1 MLSDLHG
8 VTGRAMMQALI
19 AGQRDPRAL
28 ARLDKGRARQKT
40 ERLEQMIDY
49 DEEDPEIRI
58 RFERNLKKAGIASA
72 AVPSNGA

>member
-40 ERLEQMIDY
+40 ERLE
-49 DEEDPEIRI
+49 
-58 RFERNLKKAGIASA
+58 ERCAGSS
-72 AVPSNGA
+72 PTTTRRSCG